1 MRKSQKHKLKFFFI
15 LQISI
20 LLLFMAISNYGF
32 SQDYVD
38 SILNLT
44 KLDILNS
51 NSQIQNGARVYNL
64 VCADCHGD
72 TGLGIEEG
80 VLGFQPEH
88 QYCQRCH
95 KTFNAPTKAMT
106 RLSQRNSFDLGVP
119 PALRNENSIAKFQ
132 NAFAYY
138 SFIKA
143 TMPRYDPSGLT
154 EQEYWDI
161 TAFLIALNKKLPSD
175 IILDKENAAQITLH

>member
-1 MRKSQKHKLKFFFI
+1 MLKNKSLIFSNKIKFFLIFFYI
-15 LQISI
+15 LGIS
-20 LLLFMAISNYGF
+20 LSF

-38 SILNLT
+38 SLLDLT
-44 KLDILNS
+44 GLDILQS

-80 VLGFQPEH
+80 IQGFHPEH

-119 PALRNENSIAKFQ
+119 PPLRDENSISKFQ

-138 SFIKA
+138 SYIKA
-143 TMPRYDPSGLT
+143 TMPRYDPDGLT
-154 EQEYWDI
+154 EQEYWDM
-161 TAFLIALNKKLPSD
+161 TAFLIALNKKLPTD
-175 IILDKENAAQITLH
+175 TILDIKNAAQITLH

>member
-1 MRKSQKHKLKFFFI
+1 MSKWKIFASSNYTK
-15 LQISI
+15 I
-20 LLLFMAISNYGF
+20 LLSGLFIVLINFSI

-38 SILNLT
+38 SILSLT
-44 KLDILNS
+44 GLDIITS

-72 TGLGIEEG
+72 TGLGIAEG
-80 VLGFQPEH
+80 IQGFHPEH

-106 RLSQRNSFDLGVP
+106 RLSQRNSFSLGVP
-119 PALRNENSIAKFQ
+119 PALRDENSISKFQ
-132 NAFAYY
+132 NAAVYHD
-138 SFIKA
+138 FIKA
-143 TMPRYDPSGLT
+143 TMPRYDPGALS

-161 TAFLIALNKKLPSD
+161 TAFLIALNNKLPANT
-175 IILDKENAAQITLH
+175 ILDTKNAAQIRLH